1 MIEYIIGKYKGIKN
15 GHLILEKEKIGY
27 SIFVPE
33 GSVVAKDDEEI
44 KVFTFLVH
52 KEDSMSLYGFGTELE
67 KDVFIN
73 LISVTGVGPK
83 SAISILSKESVEN
96 IISSIAGGDE
106 KILSSVSGV
115 GQKTAKKIILEL
127 KEKFKFLAGE
137 LNLEN
142 ASKKDTKQEK
152 RIVEALVS
160 LGYKKSEAKEIINS
174 LGIEEVMSDEE
185 YLKLVLKEIS
195 KSK

>member
-33 GSVVAKDDEEI
+33 GSIVAKEDEEI
-44 KVFTFLVH
+44 KVFTILVH
-52 KEDSMSLYGFGTELE
+52 KEDAMSLYGFGTELE

-115 GQKTAKKIILEL
+115 GQKTDKNIILEL
-127 KEKFKFLAGE
+127 KEKFKILAGE

-152 RIVEALVS
+152 RIIEALFS
-160 LGYKKSEAKEIINS
+160 LGYKKSEAKEILNS
-174 LGIEEVMSDEE
+174 LGIEEAMSDEE

>member
-33 GSVVAKDDEEI
+33 GSIVAKEDEEI
-44 KVFTFLVH
+44 KVFTILVH
-52 KEDSMSLYGFGTELE
+52 KEDAMSLYGFGTELE

-127 KEKFKFLAGE
+127 KEKFKILAGE

-152 RIVEALVS
+152 RIIEALFS
-160 LGYKKSEAKEIINS
+160 LGYKKSEAKEILNS
-174 LGIEEVMSDEE
+174 LGIEEAMSDEE

>member
-33 GSVVAKDDEEI
+33 GSIIAKEDEEI

-127 KEKFKFLAGE
+127 KEKFKILAGE

-152 RIVEALVS
+152 RIIEALFS
-160 LGYKKSEAKEIINS
+160 LGYKKSEAKEILNS
-174 LGIEEVMSDEE
+174 LGIEEAMSDEE

>member
-1 MIEYIIGKYKGIKN
+1 MIEYIVGKFKGIKN

-33 GSVVAKDDEEI
+33 ASFVVKEDEEI
-44 KVFTFLVH
+44 KVFTHLIH
-52 KEDSMSLYGFGTELE
+52 KEDTMALYGFASELE
-67 KDVFIN
+67 KEVFVN
-73 LISVTGVGPK
+73 LLGVSGVGPK
-83 SAISILSKESVEN
+83 SALAILSKENVEN

-106 KILSSVSGV
+106 KTLSSVSGV
-115 GQKTAKKIILEL
+115 GQKTSKKIILDL
-127 KEKFKFLAGE
+127 KEKFKILAGDH
-137 LNLEN
+137 NLEN
-142 ASKKDTKQEK
+142 ASRKDTKQEK

-174 LGIEEVMSDEE
+174 LGIEEALSDEE